1 MQSPNI
7 SNLDNIKG
15 TSNGLN
21 DKVIYFYD
29 QNSGKYEY
37 MSKGIKNLTG
47 YTLKDINDIGFKKIV
62 KKVLCKRNNSYEITG
77 NEGDREIVEEFFGKY
92 LIETKKGELKWF
104 EDNSFTQFDKT
115 GMRKNS
121 IGILRDV
128 TESHESF
135 QQLQEE
141 KSKLNSIL
149 DLAEVI
155 FIMVDGQDRI
165 TLINNKGCKE
175 FGYTK
180 KEIIG
185 KNWGVLFHD
194 KELIDKYRNIFN
206 PQPKEIEIPI
216 LDHSGEPRIINWHK
230 TVLWDDKG
238 NIASIV
244 ISGQDI
250 TEKKKEENIQKVIS
264 QILQAA
270 HSVINLEELFKFI
283 HVSIAGL
290 MPADNFY
297 IALYNKE
304 TNFITFPYFI
314 DKYEEEAPP
323 QPFGKGLTEYVLKTG
338 KPFLVDKKKDDEL
351 VAKGEAEIVGTQSA
365 IWLGVPLKIQ
375 GNTIGVMA
383 VQDYEEKSTYTEKEK
398 EILEAISY
406 PISMAIERKR
416 VEQEREKLIEELK
429 ELNLS
434 KDNLFSLISHDL
446 RSPFNSLLGFSEILT
461 TEYDTLTSEEIKEY
475 LKVIYESSKNLYGMT
490 NNLLQFSRFQM
501 GRIEFNPEKLNLEK
515 LINKNVDIL
524 MGNIIK
530 KQLTVITNVDA
541 DTFVLADEDM
551 LNSIIQNLISNT
563 IKFTNK
569 GGDIK
574 ISAKVFPAQ
583 EGTENVEIRIEDT
596 GIGISEKNL
605 DKILHNQMFST
616 PGTERE
622 YGTGLGLLIVKE
634 FMEKNGG
641 KIKIES
647 KLHRGTVFICYLPS
661 A

>member
-1 MQSPNI
+1 
-7 SNLDNIKG
+7 
-15 TSNGLN
+15 
-21 DKVIYFYD
+21 
-29 QNSGKYEY
+29 
-37 MSKGIKNLTG
+37 
-47 YTLKDINDIGFKKIV
+47 
-62 KKVLCKRNNSYEITG
+62 
-77 NEGDREIVEEFFGKY
+77 
-92 LIETKKGELKWF
+92 
-104 EDNSFTQFDKT
+104 
-115 GMRKNS
+115 
-121 IGILRDV
+121 
-128 TESHESF
+128 
-135 QQLQEE
+135 
-141 KSKLNSIL
+141 
-149 DLAEVI
+149 
-155 FIMVDGQDRI
+155 
-165 TLINNKGCKE
+165 
-175 FGYTK
+175 
-180 KEIIG
+180 
-185 KNWGVLFHD
+185 
-194 KELIDKYRNIFN
+194 
-206 PQPKEIEIPI
+206 
-216 LDHSGEPRIINWHK
+216 
-230 TVLWDDKG
+230 
-238 NIASIV
+238 
-244 ISGQDI
+244 
-250 TEKKKEENIQKVIS
+250 
-264 QILQAA
+264 
-270 HSVINLEELFKFI
+270 
-283 HVSIAGL
+283 
-290 MPADNFY
+290 MPAENFY

-530 KQLTVITNVDA
+530 KQLSVITNVDA